1 MKRRT
6 LMYLLA
12 LALVL
17 AACGGDEPAAEEG
30 GEPTAEEEG
39 SEDAAASGEPIR
51 IGAVFDLS
59 GATADVGQ
67 PYADGMR
74 AYVEWRN
81 ASGGI
86 EGRPIEL
93 LSQDYQYDVAVAEQ
107 LYSQYIGEGV
117 VAFQGWGTGDTEALR
132 TRVTSDEIPFM
143 SASYAETLTDPS
155 ETPYNF
161 VVALSY
167 SDQMRVALQ
176 YIAENS
182 DGEVS
187 VAVFHHDSPFGQSPV
202 ADGQS
207 YIEEQGYDITYE
219 SYAMPTGATDYVG
232 ELSQAGDPDYVIIQ
246 NVSSPAAQLAS
257 NVAAQGLD
265 ATVVCLNWCGDE
277 LFVELAGDAAEGTLG
292 VLPFAPPQTVEDL
305 GNVSEYLE
313 EQGSSVEEINLHY
326 TQGWFTM
333 DVMATAIEQVVAA
346 GEEVTGPAI
355 KEALEEMGEV
365 ETPVTV
371 PITFSAEDHSGME
384 AGRVYEV
391 TDGSWTPVSDVLTP

>member
-6 LMYLLA
+6 LTWLLA
-12 LALVL
+12 LAMMVT
-17 AACGGDEPAAEEG
+17 ACGGDEPAAEEG
-30 GEPTAEEEG
+30 GGEQPADTGEE
-39 SEDAAASGEPIR
+39 AAGSGEPIM

-59 GATADVGQ
+59 GATADVGT
-67 PYADGMR
+67 PYAEGMR
-74 AYVEWRN
+74 AYVDWRN
-81 ASGGI
+81 ANGGI

-93 LSQDYQYDVAVAEQ
+93 LSQDYQYDVAIAEQ

-143 SASYAETLTDPS
+143 SASYAETLTDPA

-176 YIAENS
+176 HIADSS
-182 DGEVS
+182 DGPVS

-202 ADGQS
+202 ADGQA
-207 YIEEQGYDITYE
+207 YVEEQGFDITYE
-219 SYAMPTGATDYVG
+219 AFAMPTGATDYVG
-232 ELSQAGDPDYVIIQ
+232 ELSQAGDPDYIIIQ

-257 NVAAQGLD
+257 NVAAQGID

-277 LFVELAGDAAEGTLG
+277 LFIELAGDAAEGSLG
-292 VLPFAPPQTVEDL
+292 VLPFAPPQAAEEL

-313 EQGSSVEEINLHY
+313 EQGSSVEDIDLHY

-333 DVMATAIEQVVAA
+333 DVMATAIEQVVAS

-355 KEALEEMGEV
+355 KEALETMGEV

-384 AGRVYEV
+384 SGRVYQV
-391 TDGSWTPVSDVLTP
+391 TDGSWSPVSDVLTP